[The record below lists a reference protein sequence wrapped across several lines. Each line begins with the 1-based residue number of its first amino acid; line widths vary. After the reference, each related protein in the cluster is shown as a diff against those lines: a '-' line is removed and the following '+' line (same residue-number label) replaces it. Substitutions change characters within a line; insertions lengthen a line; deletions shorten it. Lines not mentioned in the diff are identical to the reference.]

1 MPSFIPRHYDIHA
14 WTLAEARRYL
24 DAKHQ
29 LGWRVAMMAPKPEPA
44 KSSSFSRRFP
54 LKKALRFQL
63 THELGDN
70 REEGSS
76 LNPKPQP
83 RLGLFSFSQLERAKL
98 HLKSTCNC
106 MRNSPS
112 LRLKFCPKNFSRL
125 TRLQYEALQKS
136 SYIHMPKQEADSYDE
151 RRCRIAGICGMLR
164 PHR

>member
-112 LRLKFCPKNFSRL
+112 LRLKFCPKNFPGSRGSNMKPSRNLL
-125 TRLQYEALQKS
+125 TFTCPSRKPTPMMNA
-136 SYIHMPKQEADSYDE
+136 A
-151 RRCRIAGICGMLR
+151 AGLLVSAEC
-164 PHR
+164 